1 MNTVIGMDLGDKR
14 NVIVV
19 FDEQGNELPPERIV
33 NTAGAIEGFFSKYSG
48 AHVVIEAGTLSAW
61 ISRLLRKMGH
71 TVCIGN
77 PRRLRVIWDAD
88 DKSDERDARILGLM
102 YRMEPRLLHP
112 VTHRSEEAQASLA
125 ILKGR
130 DQLVGAR
137 TKLVNHVRGTL
148 KTLGLSL
155 KGCTPLNM
163 PTKAPDQIPGALWP
177 SVAAVIETIAH
188 LTDQIRDLDKE
199 IDRLCAKEY
208 PETQYLLQ
216 VPGVGPKTALTYVL
230 TLEKPE
236 RFEKSRDVGAFV
248 GLTPRRDQSGQC
260 DKQLRITKAGNPMLR
275 RLLVTA
281 AQHVLG
287 PFGPDCDLRRY
298 GEAIAERGGK
308 RSKKC
313 AIVAV
318 ARKLAVL
325 LHRLWADQSEYRP
338 FPSTTQAAT
347 A

>member
-1 MNTVIGMDLGDKR
+1 MNNKVIGMDLGDKR

-19 FDEQGNELPPERIV
+19 FDEAGNEHPPQSIA
-33 NTAGAIEGFFSKYSG
+33 NTASALQRFYARHSG
-48 AHVVIEAGTLSAW
+48 ADVVIEAGTHSAW

-71 TVCIGN
+71 EVCVGN
-77 PRRLRVIWDAD
+77 PRRLRAIWDSD

-112 VTHRSEEAQASLA
+112 VTHRSEQAQATLA

-130 DQLVGAR
+130 DQLVVSR

-148 KTLGLSL
+148 KTLGVAL

-163 PTKAPDQIPGALWP
+163 PRKAPEQIPTPLWP
-177 SVAAVIETIAH
+177 SVSAVLQTIEH
-188 LTDQIRDLDKE
+188 LNEQIRDLDKD
-199 IDRLCAKEY
+199 IHRICAEDY
-208 PETQYLLQ
+208 PETAYLLQ

-230 TLEKPE
+230 TLEDPK

-248 GLTPRRDQSGQC
+248 GLTPRRDQSGSI
-260 DKQLRITKAGNPMLR
+260 DRQLRITKAGNPMLR

-287 PFGPDCDLRRY
+287 PFGPDCTLRRY
-298 GEAIAERGGK
+298 GERIAERGAK
-308 RSKKC
+308 RGKKC

-338 FPSTTQAAT
+338 FPDTKRT